1 VILVVE
7 VSQEMKS
14 AETLASNR
22 QKWVAERQEK
32 VFVRDTRTINAS
44 SMQNIQLFA
53 RKLAFRPAK
62 DRLMS
67 EMSEL
72 TCVALRALSK
82 LGETR

>member
-1 VILVVE
+1 MKLVVE

-14 AETLASNR
+14 TEILASNR

-32 VFVRDTRTINAS
+32 VFVRDIRSKNAS

-62 DRLMS
+62 DHPMS